1 MESLYRVR
9 YNNTD
14 EIPTATDQIYRAM
27 TQVPALSQL
36 DKGMKG
42 TQSLYS
48 LMTTQGDQRDI
59 DNFVRTLPLSTWVGM
74 TYMTGLIHSATKHH
88 TEAKEREERNNT

>member
-42 TQSLYS
+42 TQSLCAN
-48 LMTTQGDQRDI
+48 TTVKYVGRNDI
-59 DNFVRTLPLSTWVGM
+59 HDRTDTLSNKTP
-74 TYMTGLIHSATKHH
+74 Y
-88 TEAKEREERNNT
+88 